1 MKKNLKIIA
10 YNIFFI
16 FIVLLITE
24 AICFINYSNFSKQT
38 FYRNQN
44 HVQELKNKTCPSIIE
59 IFIDKYIDRIFFTKG
74 DFRKPQG
81 LEYAKNDK
89 ATSPIILLGCSF
101 NYGYG
106 LDENGTFQAFLAHQ
120 TKRPV
125 YNLSLIGGGFRE
137 ALYILRTPNARKML
151 LPNVQQAKYFI
162 YTYIPSHRV
171 RLYVNFRPHVP
182 NFKYD
187 KSYKKLIYYKD
198 YLNNKTCLVPRT
210 MNLYSSLV
218 KNDENTFK
226 LIKLYLISINNAI
239 KKHYNNYDEETKLVF
254 LMYDK
259 FPEFNWEELEKE
271 GIIVIELKK
280 LVNENFNDKKFYIS
294 DEKHPS
300 SKAWEVV
307 TPALVKKLGL

>member
-16 FIVLLITE
+16 FIVLLIIE
-24 AICFINYSNFSKQT
+24 AICFINYSHFSKQT

-137 ALYILRTPNARKML
+137 ALYIL
-151 LPNVQQAKYFI
+151 
-162 YTYIPSHRV
+162 
-171 RLYVNFRPHVP
+171 
-182 NFKYD
+182 
-187 KSYKKLIYYKD
+187 
-198 YLNNKTCLVPRT
+198 LV
-210 MNLYSSLV
+210 
-218 KNDENTFK
+218 E
-226 LIKLYLISINNAI
+226 
-239 KKHYNNYDEETKLVF
+239 H
-254 LMYDK
+254 
-259 FPEFNWEELEKE
+259 
-271 GIIVIELKK
+271 
-280 LVNENFNDKKFYIS
+280 
-294 DEKHPS
+294 
-300 SKAWEVV
+300 
-307 TPALVKKLGL
+307 